1 MPAFAPENSRIMPVA
16 SVGNLNQKIG
26 MIGMIGMGI
35 GRGRILSYVPLR
47 HRFNL
52 ISNAKSLLTIGSAIR
67 PQNESEFVS
76 FRNGF
81 PLYRT

>member
-26 MIGMIGMGI
+26 MIGMGI
-35 GRGRILSYVPLR
+35 GRRRILSYLPLR
-47 HRFNL
+47 YRFNL
-52 ISNAKSLLTIGSAIR
+52 ISNAKSLLTIGSAIG